1 MDPEDV
7 KKFLHKYSMVG
18 DEKFYIFL
26 VKFSLE
32 QPFVRGERSSALK
45 LMDYHTIFLK
55 LYRKEGD
62 EIYSDIAR
70 VFRKAAHKVFR
81 VLCRRGLESRNN
93 VFLYLL

>member
-7 KKFLHKYSMVG
+7 RKFLHKYSMVG
-18 DEKFYIFL
+18 DEKFYNFL
-26 VKFSLE
+26 VKFSLD
-32 QPFVRGERSSALK
+32 QRSIPDERSSALK
-45 LMDYHTIFLK
+45 LMDYHAVFLK

-62 EIYSDIAR
+62 EIYADIAR

-93 VFLYLL
+93 IFLYLL